1 MNEKIYEWISTFV
14 LLLGVFLTSINY
26 FPLNI
31 YISLIGNIMWFVLG
45 IHWKKWSLIIIQII
59 ISLIYIFGI
68 IKNLIFN

>member
-14 LLLGVFLTSINY
+14 LLVGVFLTSINY

-45 IHWKKWSLIIIQII
+45 ILWKKWSLIIIQII
-59 ISLIYIFGI
+59 ISALYIFGI